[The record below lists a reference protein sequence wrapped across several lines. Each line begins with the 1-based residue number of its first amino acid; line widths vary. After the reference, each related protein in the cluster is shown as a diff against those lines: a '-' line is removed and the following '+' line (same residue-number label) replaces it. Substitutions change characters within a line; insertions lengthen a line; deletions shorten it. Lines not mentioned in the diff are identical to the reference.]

1 MKYTAASIGVSAL
14 VILGVGADCA
24 IAQGWHAEEGMVD
37 HTVPVVTMPG
47 VSGVSVV
54 STGAS
59 YSSPFIQVADNT
71 NGGEVTAL
79 MGPVLTVAYQQPIRN
94 A

>member
-1 MKYTAASIGVSAL
+1 LG
-14 VILGVGADCA
+14 ILWVGADCV
-24 IAQGWHAEEGMVD
+24 IAQGWYAEEGMVD
-37 HTVPVVTMPG
+37 HIVPVVTMPG
-47 VSGVSVV
+47 VSGISVV

-79 MGPVLTVAYQQPIRN
+79 KGPVLTVVYQQPTPGAYYRT
-94 A
+94 